1 MCVDTGN
8 GPNESISLMKL
19 LNPARVEN
27 ASTRNWYNGRFYKVH
42 REREREKEV
51 PRSQKRTEK
60 KGKNRKKIEKAGVSI
75 YIWLF
80 KVGEKWRDKEEH
92 AGQAKAEDKG
102 AGLKTLTKLLN
113 TRVLSPFYIR
123 EMKPGRGWKNGK
135 GKRTSIEGG
144 GSTLEREEGGRDA
157 NANVNVEERR

>member
-1 MCVDTGN
+1 
-8 GPNESISLMKL
+8 MK
-19 LNPARVEN
+19 
-27 ASTRNWYNGRFYKVH
+27 TRALVIGTTVGFTKYIE
-42 REREREKEV
+42 REREREKGV

-60 KGKNRKKIEKAGVSI
+60 KGEKEKNRKSRRKYIYI

-80 KVGEKWRDKEEH
+80 KIGEKWRDKEEH